1 LSILSNSTQYLGS
14 YNQNV
19 YLNIL
24 DYLYSNLSKVESFL
38 FDIGRNSN
46 FKNIDDLTEIYDKI
60 FSNENI
66 NQHINFKI
74 DKIYK
79 SLYLTN
85 PGPKDK
91 GNSYFHLTLILKSDT
106 IQWLDNLY
114 NNILSRVVKFYKH
127 LFSKIDNFFITLNSE
142 QVLKYK
148 SILNNINEEIKKFL
162 TSNEN
167 REIIAKRK
175 QLSEQYLSKIPFGG
189 LFYTAHLDNIKS
201 ILELGILSH
210 NIAHSKGV
218 VNVDISMQQVNERR
232 NRIEPTLGGNIH
244 DFAPLYINPKNP
256 MLYYLCVNGQRE
268 NLILLKVTPQILLA
282 DNVAFSDGNAAVR
295 TTNFYTNIDDFNK
308 LNWTIIKDN
317 YWTNHPDGKRIKCS
331 EVLVQGK
338 IPIYYVTNIFTY
350 CEATLDK
357 VLLLF
362 PNHLG
367 IETNINKQLF
377 F

>member
-1 LSILSNSTQYLGS
+1 MSNSTQYLGS

>member
-1 LSILSNSTQYLGS
+1 LSNSTQYLES

-24 DYLYSNLSKVESFL
+24 DYLYSNLSRVESFL
-38 FDIGRNSN
+38 FDIDRNSS
-46 FKNIDDLTEIYDKI
+46 FKNIDNLTEIYYKI
-60 FSNENI
+60 FSNENT

-142 QVLKYK
+142 QVLKYR

-256 MLYYLCVNGQRE
+256 MLYYLCANGQRE

-317 YWTNHPDGKRIKCS
+317 YWTNYPDGKRIKCS
-331 EVLVQGK
+331 EVLVQDK

-350 CEATLDK
+350 SEATLEK
-357 VLLLF
+357 ILPLF

-367 IETNINKQLF
+367 IETYINKQLF

>member
-1 LSILSNSTQYLGS
+1 MSNSTQYLES

-24 DYLYSNLSKVESFL
+24 DYLYSNLSRVESFL
-38 FDIGRNSN
+38 FDIGRNGS
-46 FKNIDDLTEIYDKI
+46 FKNIDNLTEIYDKI

-114 NNILSRVVKFYKH
+114 NNILSRVVKLYKH

-142 QVLKYK
+142 QVLKYQ

-244 DFAPLYINPKNP
+244 NFAPLYINPKNP
-256 MLYYLCVNGQRE
+256 MLYYLCANGQRE

-295 TTNFYTNIDDFNK
+295 TTNFYTNIEDFNK

-317 YWTNHPDGKRIKCS
+317 YWTSHPEGKRIKCS
-331 EVLVQGK
+331 EVLVEDK

-350 CEATLDK
+350 SEATLDK
-357 VLLLF
+357 ILLMF

-367 IETNINKQLF
+367 IQTNINKQLF

>member
-1 LSILSNSTQYLGS
+1 MSNSIQYLES

-19 YLNIL
+19 YLSIL
-24 DYLYSNLSKVESFL
+24 DYLFSNLSKVEGFL
-38 FDIGRNSN
+38 LDISTNDN
-46 FKNIDDLTEIYDKI
+46 FRQIDDLTEVYNKI
-60 FSNENI
+60 FTQEKLLP
-66 NQHINFKI
+66 HLNFKI

-79 SLYLTN
+79 ALYLRN
-85 PGPKDK
+85 PGPMDK
-91 GNSYFHLTLILKSDT
+91 GNSYFHLTLILKSD
-106 IQWLDNLY
+106 IILWLDNLY
-114 NNILSRVVKFYKH
+114 QNILSRVVKFYKH

-142 QVLKYK
+142 QILKYQT
-148 SILNNINEEIKKFL
+148 ILNDIKKEVQKFL

-218 VNVDISMQQVNERR
+218 VNVDISMKQVNERR

-244 DFAPLYINPKNP
+244 DFAPLYLNPKNP
-256 MLYYLCVNGQRE
+256 MLYYLCANGQRE

-295 TTNFYTNIDDFNK
+295 TTNFYTNIEDFNK
-308 LNWTIIKDN
+308 LNWTVIKDN

-350 CEATLDK
+350 SEATLEK
-357 VLLLF
+357 VLPMF
-362 PNHLG
+362 PNHIG
-367 IETNINKQLF
+367 IQTNINKQLF

>member
-1 LSILSNSTQYLGS
+1 MSNSTQYLES

-24 DYLYSNLSKVESFL
+24 DYLYSNLSRVESFL
-38 FDIGRNSN
+38 FDIDRNSS
-46 FKNIDDLTEIYDKI
+46 FKNIDNLTEIYYKI
-60 FSNENI
+60 FSNENT

-142 QVLKYK
+142 QVLKYR

-256 MLYYLCVNGQRE
+256 MLYYLCANGQRE

-317 YWTNHPDGKRIKCS
+317 YWTNYPDGKRIKCS
-331 EVLVQGK
+331 EVLVQDK

-350 CEATLDK
+350 SEATLEK
-357 VLLLF
+357 ILPLF

-367 IETNINKQLF
+367 IETYINKQLF